1 MIQLLHIENI
11 AVIENAEIT
20 FGPGLNVL
28 TGETGAGKS
37 IVIDA
42 LTAVTGGR
50 ASRELVRT
58 GAAAASVT
66 AVIDNADKVIAGDVA
81 AWCGENAIEPDED
94 GKLFL
99 MRKITADGKNTCRVN
114 GCPVTVAQLRE
125 LGGLLIDIHGQND
138 GRKLLDENAHRGY
151 LDMFGGLTGDA
162 AVYSAAYKA
171 MRDKQIEIEKL
182 SLDES
187 EKERRIDSLRFQL
200 SELDKADIRPGELQ
214 EKTSRRD
221 LLKNASKLTDALDAA
236 LNALHGGDSSEGA
249 LTLIGL
255 AESETAGA
263 ARYADTLGVI
273 AEKLKEL
280 LYAAEDVTEEL
291 RDLRSSLEFS
301 PGELDSLETRLD
313 QLRRLMKK
321 YGGSEEELLA
331 FRDTCRSELDE
342 IEYSSDRLIKLEK
355 ELERLKAD
363 AAVKA
368 AVLSDKRKKAGAV
381 LEERI
386 REELRDLNMAGV
398 RFQVEF
404 DTVKNETVK
413 IDTVNGGIGF
423 NASGC
428 DEIRFLMS
436 ANAGEAPGR
445 ISHIA
450 SGGELSRIMLALKNV
465 LTENDDV
472 ATMVFDE
479 VDAGVSGIAA
489 QRVGEKLTELSLG
502 RQVLCVTHLM
512 QIAVMADVHF
522 EIDKQT
528 SGGRTFT
535 YVRELD
541 LEGRKRELARL
552 IGGEHVTE
560 TTLLSA
566 AEQLKAASDYKAKHK

>member
-1 MIQLLHIENI
+1 MLQLLHIENI

-37 IVIDA
+37 IIIDA

-50 ASRELVRT
+50 TSRELVRT

-66 AVIDNADKVIAGDVA
+66 AVFDGAGARQIAN
-81 AWCGENAIEPDED
+81 WCAENGVEPDED

-99 MRKITADGKNTCRVN
+99 MRKITADGKNTSRIN
-114 GCPVTVAQLRE
+114 GCPVTVSQLRE

-138 GRKLLDENAHRGY
+138 GRKLLDESAHRGY
-151 LDMFGGLTGDA
+151 LDLFGGLTGDA
-162 AVYSAAYKA
+162 ARYALAFKA
-171 MRDKQIEIEKL
+171 MRDKQVEIEKL
-182 SLDES
+182 SMDES
-187 EKERRIDSLRFQL
+187 EKARRIDSLRFQL
-200 SELDKADIRPGELQ
+200 GELDRADIRPGELQ
-214 EKTSRRD
+214 EKAARRD
-221 LLKNASKLTDALDAA
+221 LLKNASRLTEAMDTA

-249 LTLIGL
+249 VDLIGV
-255 AESETAGA
+255 AESETTA
-263 ARYADTLGVI
+263 ASRYADSLGVI
-273 AEKLKEL
+273 AERLKDL

-291 RDLRSSLEFS
+291 RDMRSSLEFS
-301 PGELDSLETRLD
+301 PGELEGLETRLD

-321 YGGSEEELLA
+321 YGGSEEELIA
-331 FRDTCRSELDE
+331 FRENCRSSLEE
-342 IEYSSDRLIKLEK
+342 IEDSSDRLVKLEK
-355 ELERLKAD
+355 ELAGLKKT
-363 AAVKA
+363 AAA
-368 AVLSDKRKKAGAV
+368 EATALSEKRKKAAAA
-381 LEERI
+381 LELRI
-386 REELRDLNMAGV
+386 REELSDLNMAGV
-398 RFQVEF
+398 RFRVDF
-404 DTVKNETVK
+404 DTVKGELGLNQ
-413 IDTVNGGIGF
+413 
-423 NASGC
+423 SGC
-428 DEIRFLMS
+428 DEVRFLMS

-489 QRVGEKLTELSLG
+489 QRVGEKLAALSLG

-512 QIAVMADVHF
+512 QLAVLADVHF
-522 EIDKQT
+522 EIEKKTAD
-528 SGGRTFT
+528 GRTFT
-535 YVRELD
+535 QVNTLD

-552 IGGEHVTE
+552 MGGEHITE

-566 AEQLKAASDYKAKHK
+566 SEQLKASSDYKARLRR